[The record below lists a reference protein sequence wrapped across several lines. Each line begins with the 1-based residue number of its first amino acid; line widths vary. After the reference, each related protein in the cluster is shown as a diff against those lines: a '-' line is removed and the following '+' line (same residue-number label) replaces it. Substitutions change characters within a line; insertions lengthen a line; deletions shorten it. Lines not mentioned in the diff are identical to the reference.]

1 VYPYKFQGEPDS
13 KGGVFI
19 IKVRVWAVGLITMA
33 GGKKPASG
41 DVALLLQ
48 LLVCITL
55 LQSGSA
61 EGLTVGFYNNICPGA
76 EAAITNAV
84 KSKFNADKTVVPG
97 ILRMYFHDCFVRVSN
112 HLIYTYRH
120 EMCALTTSMSLL
132 FKLRC
137 CD

>member
-1 VYPYKFQGEPDS
+1 
-13 KGGVFI
+13 
-19 IKVRVWAVGLITMA
+19 MA
-33 GGKKPASG
+33 GVKPSSG
-41 DVALLLQ
+41 DVALLL

-55 LQSGSA
+55 LQFGST

-84 KSKFNADKTVVPG
+84 KSKFNTDKSVVPG

-112 HLIYTYRH
+112 HLIYTYQH
-120 EMCALTTSMSLL
+120 EISALTTSMSLL
-132 FKLRC
+132 FMLGC